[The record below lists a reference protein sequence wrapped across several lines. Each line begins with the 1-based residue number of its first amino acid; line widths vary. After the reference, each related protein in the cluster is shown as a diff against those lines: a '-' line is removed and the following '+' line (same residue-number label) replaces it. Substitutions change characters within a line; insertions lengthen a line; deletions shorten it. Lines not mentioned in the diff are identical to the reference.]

1 MAGAMRKMGVYL
13 GLVEDDD
20 ARTAYDRYSARQP
33 DYDDRGYDRYAQGAE
48 YDHGDARY
56 GEPDYASA
64 GYPGAEHFGAGYEEP
79 VEQVAPEPEPGPLT
93 RRPVA
98 ARSLGLAAGP
108 SGGASAGT
116 GATRLGG
123 VAGGGAAGGGGAGG
137 AAPGGGA
144 AGLAVREPVAVTPAP
159 APAPPAPKPYR
170 ITTLHPR
177 TYNEARAIGERFRE
191 GLPVIMNLTEMDDA
205 DAKRLVDFAAGL
217 SFGLRGSIER
227 VTAKV
232 FLLSPQDVDVT
243 AEDKARIR
251 EGGFFNQS

>member
-20 ARTAYDRYSARQP
+20 ARGGYERYPARQA
-33 DYDDRGYDRYAQGAE
+33 DYDDHGYDRYPPAGDYDEGAGEGRYPDAGHYDTDYPAAE
-48 YDHGDARY
+48 YAGASYDA
-56 GEPDYASA
+56 EP
-64 GYPGAEHFGAGYEEP
+64 
-79 VEQVAPEPEPGPLT
+79 VAPEGEPAPPT

-98 ARSLGLAAGP
+98 ARSLGLAATPAATP
-108 SGGASAGT
+108 STGT

-123 VAGGGAAGGGGAGG
+123 GHAAAS
-137 AAPGGGA
+137 
-144 AGLAVREPVAVTPAP
+144 LAMREPVTAAPAPAP
-159 APAPPAPKPYR
+159 APAPPTPKPYR

-177 TYNEARAIGERFRE
+177 TYNEARAIGESFRE

-232 FLLSPQDVDVT
+232 FLLSPQDIDVT